1 MTFKNF
7 DPLSSGAS
15 DDDLR
20 QLIAWAKCDLPAEY
34 LSFLRTTNGGDTR
47 GGLLEY
53 YRFWD
58 AAQIISYNEGYEVGN
73 SLPGFIGIG
82 DDGGPSMFLMKM
94 GTWEIFSYPFS
105 LDNAYAEQVASSF
118 SQLMAHIEAL
128 QPGGQRQR

>member
-1 MTFKNF
+1 MPFKNF

-47 GGLLEY
+47 GGLPEY

-73 SLPGFIGIG
+73 SCR
-82 DDGGPSMFLMKM
+82 
-94 GTWEIFSYPFS
+94 
-105 LDNAYAEQVASSF
+105 ASS
-118 SQLMAHIEAL
+118 AL
-128 QPGGQRQR
+128 ATMEVHRCF